1 MVVSSTSSS
10 VSPTMPPVATTTPS
24 LTRGDA
30 LPMRLMAPSTM
41 TSSAPKRQEPIHRD
55 AELGERRRAAYFL
68 HAPPPAARPMTTRPS
83 GVWTGSSGSASI
95 A

>member
-1 MVVSSTSSS
+1 
-10 VSPTMPPVATTTPS
+10 MPPVATTTPS

-41 TSSAPKRQEPIHRD
+41 TWSAPSACSRSTVTRSSASVVGP
-55 AELGERRRAAYFL
+55 LTST
-68 HAPPPAARPMTTRPS
+68 APSPAARPMTTRPS
-83 GVWTGSSGSASI
+83 GVWNGSSSSASM